1 VVRRKNKSK
10 RETLKEAD
18 RLKEELALTR
28 SENEDLR
35 EKNSRLQNE
44 LGRIGPIKMSNYPL
58 PEPTTNNVGR
68 KGKKTEA

>member
-1 VVRRKNKSK
+1 MVRRKNKSK

-35 EKNSRLQNE
+35 EKNTRLENE
-44 LGRIGPIKMSNYPL
+44 FGWIGPIEMSNYSL